1 MATFDSI
8 TGGLAAACLSTFG
21 EQVTYQPN
29 PPLGAAFTLT
39 AARRTPREREPAA
52 EGSYIVL
59 FVRLTDFPAGAP
71 ANGDQ
76 VTVKG
81 VAYKVYAIDNDGH
94 GGAELTLRKI

>member
-1 MATFDSI
+1 MSAFDAHA
-8 TGGLAAACLSTFG
+8 GGLAAACLGTFG

-29 PPLGAAFTLT
+29 PPLGTAFTLT
-39 AARRTPREREPAA
+39 AARMTPREREPAA

-59 FVRLTDFPAGAP
+59 FVRLSDFPAGSP
-71 ANGDQ
+71 ANGDL

-94 GGAELTLRKI
+94 GGAEVTLRKI

>member
-1 MATFDSI
+1 MAGFDAKVA
-8 TGGLAAACLSTFG
+8 GLSAACLSAFG

-29 PPLGAAFTLT
+29 PPLGTAFTLT
-39 AARRTPREREPAA
+39 AVRETPREREPVA

-59 FVRLTDFPAGAP
+59 FVRLPDFPAGSP
-71 ANGDQ
+71 ANGDL

-81 VAYKVYAIDNDGH
+81 VAYKVYDIDNDGH

>member
-1 MATFDSI
+1 MADFDAKVA
-8 TGGLAAACLSTFG
+8 GLSAACLAAFG

-29 PPLGAAFTLT
+29 PPLGTAFTLT
-39 AARRTPREREPAA
+39 AVREMPREREPVS

-59 FVRLTDFPAGAP
+59 FVRLSDFPAGSP
-71 ANGDQ
+71 AKGDQ

-81 VAYKVYAIDNDGH
+81 VTYKVYAIDNDGH